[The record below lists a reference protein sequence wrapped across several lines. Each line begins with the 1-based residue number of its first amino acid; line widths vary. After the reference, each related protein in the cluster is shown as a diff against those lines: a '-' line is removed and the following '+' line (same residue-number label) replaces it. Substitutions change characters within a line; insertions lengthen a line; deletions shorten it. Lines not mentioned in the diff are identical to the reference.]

1 MNFFHLPLH
10 FPLSFWKKFRTLV
23 WNRVRNFFQNLSGKW
38 SGKWKN
44 LKNQSGKWSGKWK
57 KPKNPSGKW
66 SGVEKK
72 SIFHDNEV
80 QKKYFSKNVQF
91 LVMNH
96 NTGNKI
102 PYSRMSHPLH
112 LHPHISLFWPKAYSE
127 KTNWINLIRKWKK
140 KWKNTKN
147 QSGKW
152 SGVATFH
159 FKWIFHF

>member
-1 MNFFHLPLH
+1 MILYFKPARKSGSSSLETYFEI
-10 FPLSFWKKFRTLV
+10 LV
-23 WNRVRNFFQNLSGKW
+23 QSRVRNFFQNLSGKW
-38 SGKWKN
+38 SGKWK
-44 LKNQSGKWSGKWK
+44 
-57 KPKNPSGKW
+57 KPKNQSGKW

-159 FKWIFHF
+159 LKWKVPLKVEKNFELWVRV

>member
-1 MNFFHLPLH
+1 MEKFKK
-10 FPLSFWKKFRTLV
+10 SKWKVEWKV
-23 WNRVRNFFQNLSGKW
+23 EKAQKSKWKVEW
-38 SGKWKN
+38 SGKI
-44 LKNQSGKWSGKWK
+44 LC
-57 KPKNPSGKW
+57 
-66 SGVEKK
+66 
-72 SIFHDNEV
+72 
-80 QKKYFSKNVQF
+80 

-96 NTGNKI
+96 NTANKI
-102 PYSRMSHPLH
+102 PYFRMSHHLH

-159 FKWIFHF
+159 LKWKVPLKVEKNFELWSSCSYCYYSYFYLYTHKERCLWKIFKKYSC

>member
-1 MNFFHLPLH
+1 MCILCWTEPKVIIDFVYLVQSSKFFPK
-10 FPLSFWKKFRTLV
+10 PKWKVEWKVEKFKKSKWKV
-23 WNRVRNFFQNLSGKW
+23 EWKVEKAQKSKWKVEW
-38 SGKWKN
+38 SGKI
-44 LKNQSGKWSGKWK
+44 LC
-57 KPKNPSGKW
+57 
-66 SGVEKK
+66 
-72 SIFHDNEV
+72 
-80 QKKYFSKNVQF
+80 

-96 NTGNKI
+96 NTANKI
-102 PYSRMSHPLH
+102 PYFRMSHHLH

-159 FKWIFHF
+159 LKWKVPLKVEKNFEL